1 MDPARHEDWA
11 TEIPDGY
18 ERGEH
23 NRGGTR
29 WTAHALG
36 HDDEFLAATARHP
49 DALAVVEAL
58 IGGPVKLPGRNRGI
72 YAIFPQSQG
81 GGLGPHVDSHT
92 FECQMVTYLG
102 PVGDDSGGKL
112 LPSAWG
118 WACRA
123 YQHPCGGT
131 VLHCAALPY

>member
-49 DALAVVEAL
+49 DEHWPDYMQCSMHLAEDLA
-58 IGGPVKLPGRNRGI
+58 
-72 YAIFPQSQG
+72 FS
-81 GGLGPHVDSHT
+81 
-92 FECQMVTYLG
+92 
-102 PVGDDSGGKL
+102 
-112 LPSAWG
+112 
-118 WACRA
+118 
-123 YQHPCGGT
+123 
-131 VLHCAALPY
+131 

>member
-1 MDPARHEDWA
+1 VDPARHEDWA

-102 PVGDDSGGKL
+102 PVEDNSGI
-112 LPSAWG
+112 
-118 WACRA
+118 
-123 YQHPCGGT
+123 
-131 VLHCAALPY
+131 